1 MKLAD
6 VPGNTDRNGEWISH
20 SQDIAGRKIPVAIFL
35 SASICSRPEYPWF
48 VSSGTW
54 KVVQCR
60 VYYLNMPWYSVFNLM
75 CPDHFRKGSGHMT
88 SSLVTSKSGGSGN
101 YNETSFQ
108 PFPSGYKITS
118 TVLLTSKKIVIWNK
132 FPGLHSYLP
141 PVAKLMQIRLVPRYV
156 NIIFWTTDPSGRAAR
171 KVWGP
176 E

>member
-1 MKLAD
+1 MVNEYTIHK
-6 VPGNTDRNGEWISH
+6 
-20 SQDIAGRKIPVAIFL
+20 IAGRKIPVAIFL

-48 VSSGTW
+48 VY
-54 KVVQCR
+54 R
-60 VYYLNMPWYSVFNLM
+60 VHERLCNVESIIWTCHDTVCFNLM
-75 CPDHFRKGSGHMT
+75 CPDHFRKGSGHKT
-88 SSLVTSKSGGSGN
+88 LASLVTSKSGGSGN

-118 TVLLTSKKIVIWNK
+118 TVLLTSKKIVVWNK